1 MKHQFFVVLLL
12 LQMGW
17 AFGQAESEAFRNKNL
32 HNTGLTSAEFKDVFG
47 QNRLGKFFTLTD
59 NSMVYGFI
67 GGNYQRLRIKI
78 ISVKQSKIA
87 NSYMVYGKSMVKGNI
102 CEFNGVIDIKNI
114 RKYKETSY
122 GLDDK
127 FRNARL
133 KGRFII
139 IGDYTFDEN
148 QKQKYS
154 GVFKGVFAA
163 KFYLDKNGDVH
174 YDDIDLNADGFANNQ
189 FVGTWTEYGSKTSKR
204 ANWGDFRIPNSGDLD
219 IGAGDFSPAGKY
231 LKYGW
236 QSCQDIMNQRSPG
249 YKKAKQIE
257 EAKWWL

>member
-1 MKHQFFVVLLL
+1 MKRQFFIFLLL
-12 LQMGW
+12 LCMCR
-17 AFGQAESEAFRNKNL
+17 AFGQAESEAFRNKKL
-32 HNTGLTSAEFKDVFG
+32 HDAALANAEVKDMFH
-47 QNRLGKFFTLTD
+47 QYSFAKLFTQTD
-59 NSMVYGFI
+59 NSVVYGFAGI
-67 GGNYQRLRIKI
+67 NYQRLRIKFM
-78 ISVKQSKIA
+78 SVKQSKVA

-102 CEFNGVIDIKNI
+102 CEFHGRIDVKKI

-127 FRNARL
+127 YKNAGL
-133 KGRFII
+133 KGQFII
-139 IGDYTFDEN
+139 IGDYMFDEDP
-148 QKQKYS
+148 KQKYS

-163 KFYLDKNGDVH
+163 EFYLDKNGDVH
-174 YDDIDLNADGFANNQ
+174 YDDIDLNADGFTNNE
-189 FVGTWTEYGSKTSKR
+189 FVGTWTAYGSKTSKR

-236 QSCQDIMNQRSPG
+236 QSCRDIMNQRSPG